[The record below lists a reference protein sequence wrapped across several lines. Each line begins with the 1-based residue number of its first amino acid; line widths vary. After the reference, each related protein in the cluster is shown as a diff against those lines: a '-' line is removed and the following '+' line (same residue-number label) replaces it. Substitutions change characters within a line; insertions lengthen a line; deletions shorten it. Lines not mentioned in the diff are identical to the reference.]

1 MKIRNKLLMNLHVY
15 RCCTSLCVFC
25 PFFFFVGE
33 IDTQIAGGVLVQ
45 SYLDGRLCLLVL
57 SYCFILE
64 ELKWD
69 LSSLLFVAMICFVC
83 FIPH

>member
-1 MKIRNKLLMNLHVY
+1 M
-15 RCCTSLCVFC
+15 CTAVAHLYVCFVLS
-25 PFFFFVGE
+25 FFFVGE

-45 SYLDGRLCLLVL
+45 SYLDGRLCLLVH

-69 LSSLLFVAMICFVC
+69 LSSLLYVAMICFVC

>member
-1 MKIRNKLLMNLHVY
+1 M
-15 RCCTSLCVFC
+15 CTTVAHLYVCFV
-25 PFFFFVGE
+25 PFFFVGE
-33 IDTQIAGGVLVQ
+33 IDTQIAGRVLVQ
-45 SYLDGRLCLLVL
+45 SYLDGRLCLLVH

-69 LSSLLFVAMICFVC
+69 LSSLLFVAMICFVR